1 MTELA
6 ACHTGAEIE
15 VADTDGIVFELVR
28 KVVLALGHGSNEHSD
43 ALLRA
48 QALDVITYPHDLGV
62 KTESNFPAIGR
73 KMISDGVLDDLDELL
88 LRSSG
93 TDLMPVKE
101 LNHET
106 SKSFERPRDS
116 DSWADFD
123 QNVLCGMDIDL
134 KPSGFVDW
142 GIEEGE
148 QTLPETSACPCMD
161 FTTTHLMCYIR
172 SRFANVSAHLPHD
185 TDVVVAVEQVELFFS
200 SAGTPSRAMRGLVC
214 FQCRITEHD
223 DKALRVFVVAGDGD
237 VLFCDQLR

>member
-6 ACHTGAEIE
+6 ACYTGAEIE

-48 QALDVITYPHDLGV
+48 QALNVITYPYDLGI

-88 LRSSG
+88 LGSSG

-106 SKSFERPRDS
+106 SKSFERSRDS

-123 QNVLCGMDIDL
+123 
-134 KPSGFVDW
+134 
-142 GIEEGE
+142 
-148 QTLPETSACPCMD
+148 
-161 FTTTHLMCYIR
+161 
-172 SRFANVSAHLPHD
+172 
-185 TDVVVAVEQVELFFS
+185 
-200 SAGTPSRAMRGLVC
+200 
-214 FQCRITEHD
+214 
-223 DKALRVFVVAGDGD
+223 
-237 VLFCDQLR
+237 